1 MIKEN
6 KLDSSHLNLIEN
18 MDFSPI
24 FIMGLHRSGTSI
36 LYKMLG
42 GTKKLNIVTA
52 YHILKYDELIY
63 NHINNLEK
71 DKKEELNEVFKSK
84 GIINRKIDRIK
95 VSADYAH
102 EYVYVYSKKN
112 MSDKTSLENID
123 LLKQLC
129 QKIMFISENHYP
141 LLLKNPYDYPNF
153 LFIKKHFPNAKFIFI
168 NRNPLAVISSTMRA
182 WKKLLEKKN
191 LYTAMFSK
199 KYNKTYE
206 NPILLALNRLY
217 YTGFFPI
224 GVFDIINRAS
234 KETSFYLNNIN
245 RLNDNDYVS
254 ITYESLCNKT
264 DKTMDKIL
272 DFLDIKPHVD
282 FKNYVKPRNLNLIS
296 EVKFLREYI
305 YKKMISYFDEFGYTM
320 FPKKCDDKI

>member
-1 MIKEN
+1 MLQEKNIDKT
-6 KLDSSHLNLIEN
+6 HLNLIEN
-18 MDFSPI
+18 MDFYPI

-42 GTKKLNIVTA
+42 DTKKLNIVTA

-63 NHINNLEK
+63 NHINNLEQ
-71 DKKEELNEVFKSK
+71 DTKEELNEVFKSK
-84 GIINRKIDRIK
+84 GITNRKIDRIK
-95 VSADYAH
+95 VTADYAH
-102 EYVYVYSKKN
+102 EYVYIYTKKN
-112 MSDKTSLENID
+112 MSEKTSLENTA

-129 QKIMFISENHYP
+129 QKIMFISKNNYP
-141 LLLKNPYDYPNF
+141 VLLKNPYDYPNF

-182 WKKLLEKKN
+182 WQKLLEKKN

-217 YTGFFPI
+217 YSGFFPT

-234 KETSFYLNNIN
+234 KETSFYLNNIHK
-245 RLNDNDYVS
+245 LNDNDYVS

-264 DKTMDKIL
+264 DKTMDEVL
-272 DFLDIKPHVD
+272 DFLDVTTDVD
-282 FKNYVKPRNLNLIS
+282 FKDYVEPRNLNLAR

-305 YKKMISYFDEFGYTM
+305 YKKMIFYFDEFGYTM
-320 FPKKCDDKI
+320 YPKKFDR